1 MLLKAGRK
9 FTSSNLRNFPSS
21 STTQT
26 CCSISL
32 LTFDWCSVSIT
43 WNENVIW
50 NEQHIVRFKDK
61 NSPRSFRQLE
71 LQQVLWESAW
81 EGQLRLSSKN
91 LERQIFT
98 SQVPPSPWGKL
109 RRTWRSVGQVGN
121 CLARASPW
129 LDNWQFPQKI
139 FCEFQLAPEVQN
151 PYQTFYQPR
160 PGSSWLSGEGWLPRS
175 KAGELNVGFKSW
187 TSSSF
192 KALFSHSSSSLAA
205 SRIMIGEPFSWN
217 INVSESKQ
225 ANWLHRRF
233 CRWCRVD
240 LYVVTAIL
248 MIIGSVLSVLS
259 NPIY

>member
-43 WNENVIW
+43 WNENVVW

-129 LDNWQFPQKI
+129 LDVAI
-139 FCEFQLAPEVQN
+139 SPEKNFVNCNSHLRFKTHIKHSISLVQDHHGY
-151 PYQTFYQPR
+151 PA
-160 PGSSWLSGEGWLPRS
+160 
-175 KAGELNVGFKSW
+175 KVGYLEEKQ
-187 TSSSF
+187 
-192 KALFSHSSSSLAA
+192 
-205 SRIMIGEPFSWN
+205 
-217 INVSESKQ
+217 VS
-225 ANWLHRRF
+225 
-233 CRWCRVD
+233 
-240 LYVVTAIL
+240 
-248 MIIGSVLSVLS
+248 
-259 NPIY
+259 

>member
-1 MLLKAGRK
+1 MRIRLRRTVETELK
-9 FTSSNLRNFPSS
+9 
-21 STTQT
+21 
-26 CCSISL
+26 
-32 LTFDWCSVSIT
+32 
-43 WNENVIW
+43 
-50 NEQHIVRFKDK
+50 
-61 NSPRSFRQLE
+61 
-71 LQQVLWESAW
+71 ES
-81 EGQLRLSSKN
+81 GD
-91 LERQIFT
+91 LERQSFT
-98 SQVPPSPWGKL
+98 SQVLPSPWGKL